1 MIPGMCKITDIIY
14 LNHEQDAALIDL
26 WERSAISKRTDMG
39 MPIPSDLFFAKT
51 IPLHNFM
58 VQLDEMDESGSG
70 DMVYAF
76 FFLMD
81 EELNGIPMKIEF
93 PEGLTYINYVMNILF
108 THGND
113 PSMICARIATQDGN
127 DRLFAF
133 EVCAFNEKKKSKRF
147 TREEMERYNLSQWLG
162 AFLETWYGIEI
173 AMLHPTVKEVFVH
186 PKVKKEKISKKD
198 RAEYG
203 HKVYR
208 YVKHHYTTDDEL
220 NDAIYGKESHPF
232 NRKALI
238 WYVSGHWR
246 EYKTGKKV
254 FIQPYWKGALR
265 ATKKAEPRNREIVIE
280 KEVTT

>member
-1 MIPGMCKITDIIY
+1 MIPGESKITDIIH
-14 LNHEQDAALIDL
+14 LNHEQDKALIDL
-26 WERSAISKRTDMG
+26 WEKNLNVRRTEKGIPIS
-39 MPIPSDLFFAKT
+39 SDLFFSKT
-51 IPLHNFM
+51 LPLHNFE
-58 VQLDEMDESGSG
+58 VVIDERDELDDGKINIAFFYVMDET
-70 DMVYAF
+70 
-76 FFLMD
+76 
-81 EELNGIPMKIEF
+81 LNGIPITIH
-93 PEGLTYINYVMNILF
+93 PAEGMREIKYVMNLF
-108 THGND
+108 FTETKC
-113 PSMICARIATQDGN
+113 PTVFLARMGIEDGN
-127 DRLFAF
+127 DHLFAF
-133 EVCAFNEKKKSKRF
+133 EFCAYKGDQKRHLTLDEVQHF
-147 TREEMERYNLSQWLG
+147 CLDRLLG
-162 AFLETWYGIEI
+162 GFLETWYGIEV
-173 AMLHPTVKEVFVH
+173 AMLHPTVKELFVH
-186 PKVKKEKISKKD
+186 PKVRKEKISKKN

-208 YVKHHYTTDDEL
+208 YVKHHYITDDDL